1 MTGLGKIDRVFLYSL
16 VVSALFHLSMIT
28 LFSIEMRYELRPIR
42 YYPFDIVDVSRLTP
56 PAPADDSLLTL
67 PGGPSPFGE
76 RPEGEDILASIP
88 EISLPVMPF
97 EDFGTIT
104 LRQPELSLD
113 PRLTGEAGRPRDAW
127 ARFGREIQDLRD
139 TLKGLPLFD
148 DLGGTPQRSGLE
160 VDVMPGV
167 RGRIEWLGEPRD
179 RELLLSAPAIAPL
192 EAGPPGL
199 SSPVAILFRVDRE
212 GKVHEVLSPPD
223 TSDGVVSAA
232 ADALRQYRF
241 EVLTDGRGGLQSGT
255 LTLLPSEEGG
265 P

>member
-1 MTGLGKIDRVFLYSL
+1 PGRRRGAHGAHGRGPGRGLQRGHHPVAHRGAAAGARAVTGLGKIDRVFLYSL

-127 ARFGREIQDLRD
+127 AR
-139 TLKGLPLFD
+139 
-148 DLGGTPQRSGLE
+148 
-160 VDVMPGV
+160 
-167 RGRIEWLGEPRD
+167 
-179 RELLLSAPAIAPL
+179 
-192 EAGPPGL
+192 
-199 SSPVAILFRVDRE
+199 
-212 GKVHEVLSPPD
+212 
-223 TSDGVVSAA
+223 
-232 ADALRQYRF
+232 
-241 EVLTDGRGGLQSGT
+241 
-255 LTLLPSEEGG
+255 
-265 P
+265 